1 MSVLC
6 TGDGCLGMA
15 IVLLKE
21 KDDILVRG
29 DLIEITPLGFQCEL
43 QLCEMDRLRDE
54 AGRYK
59 SLELELTLRSHS
71 GDCSIR
77 GNGSVYS
84 VRRASQTLCVV
95 TVRFGELEQNAYRLI
110 SEHLTPNPV
119 FDIDEARSARKSRMA

>member
-1 MSVLC
+1 VYSWQVC
-6 TGDGCLGMA
+6 IGMA
-15 IVLLKE
+15 TVLLKE

-29 DLIEITPLGFQCEL
+29 NIIEITPLGFQCEL
-43 QLCEMDRLRDE
+43 QLCEMERLRDE

-59 SLELELTLRSHS
+59 SLELELTVRSYT
-71 GDCSIR
+71 GECTIN

-84 VRRASQTLCVV
+84 VRRASQTLSVV

-119 FDIDEARSARKSRMA
+119 FDIDQARSARKSRLA